1 MRPVET
7 GLPKLV
13 RGQLWEAD
21 FEPQTHKQEPGKR
34 GRPALILQT
43 DVLNSAGHPTTIV
56 IPCTTKIYRDAHGDG
71 FPVRVALGKPGRVT
85 QETDALIDQIR
96 TISNQRIIGSK
107 PLAEIS
113 RAHLKRVEEA
123 LRILTGP

>member
-1 MRPVET
+1 M
-7 GLPKLV
+7 PKLV

-43 DVLNSAGHPTTIV
+43 DVLNSAGHPTVIV
-56 IPCTTKIYRDAHGDG
+56 IPCTSKIYRDAHGDG
-71 FPVRVALGKPGRVT
+71 FPVRVALGKPGKMT

-96 TISNQRIIGSK
+96 AISNQRIIGSK
-107 PLAEIS
+107 PLAQIS
-113 RAHLKRVEEA
+113 RTHLKRVEDA
-123 LRILTGP
+123 LKILTGP